1 MLLDD
6 TGHFP
11 AVRINAAVSTQISL
25 RRGICI
31 EAAVKLCYHE
41 IEGRA
46 APDERRS
53 GAASAMRQYE
63 GKKPNPQNRSRYD
76 DMK

>member
-1 MLLDD
+1 MLFDD
-6 TGHFP
+6 TGHFS
-11 AVRINAAVSTQISL
+11 AARINAAVSTQISL

-46 APDERRS
+46 APDERRHY
-53 GAASAMRQYE
+53 AADVRQCG
-63 GKKPNPQNRSRYD
+63 GKKPNPQHRAR
-76 DMK
+76 